1 MEELAN
7 KEKTL
12 KIGLTKSLDSNGIYL
27 IFGLLSHLE
36 NESYTSCFVPLSFLR

>member
-7 KEKTL
+7 KEKNL

-27 IFGLLSHLE
+27 IFGSLSHLE
-36 NESYTSCFVPLSFLR
+36 NESYIWCFASLSF